1 MSTHASRNDL
11 ERAPSP
17 IHTDLRSKLP
27 RRARWKG
34 YAVVATVIALMLLG
48 IASMA
53 RFAEVDEAAAGAVSA
68 SPVATET
75 PASPVEAR

>member
-1 MSTHASRNDL
+1 MSTHASRNVL

-17 IHTDLRSKLP
+17 IHTDLRPKLP

-34 YAVVATVIALMLLG
+34 YAVVATVIGVVLLG

-68 SPVATET
+68 SPVANET
-75 PASPVEAR
+75 STSPEAR